1 LLQGGG
7 DAVATQLTIQGQ
19 PVRWSE
25 RLGQGATSSV
35 WLGECAGL
43 PCVLKLAKGPAE
55 ARRFADEAERLL
67 FAAAPEFPALLA
79 VGSAGPTLGSE
90 LGQRVDAGTPYLVL
104 SSAPG
109 ESLAHLLGDPTLTPE
124 AREVLSLLVARDLG
138 AALSALHGSG
148 AAHGDVKPANII
160 VGAGHARLV
169 DFGLSGAA
177 EQAEPSG
184 GTAHYLAPEVFTP
197 AGGDARARDLWAL
210 GVTLLEIL
218 QPEAAGRKMHGFEV
232 RVHGALA
239 PVVRALLAAAPGARP
254 SASWVFHRALAGAAD
269 ASDAPDAN
277 GALRRRAS
285 VRRCYLST
293 RKNELFVAA
302 SSKGTLI
309 ALEGIAAEWVA
320 ECRRLAEGILRLR
333 GRAASDLPAPP
344 IAPLDA
350 LSRARFLVALVG
362 PAAASWPALRD
373 LGEEQLLLRLLD
385 LAEQRE
391 PESFTLA
398 AIEHGAAPDLPRA
411 GGDVSAVDVALAL
424 RSALPEP
431 AWLESGESLVNREGG
446 PLSLALALARAFRLR
461 GELGRALSFLSGFP
475 QIDARIASAELCR
488 RARDNGSADALLT
501 ALDSRSLDR
510 EQRERVAAIRARIA
524 LDTGDSAGAASLLEP
539 FAHGTHG
546 LEVRALVESSLGHPG
561 TALDAAQRARLQATS
576 DEERARAEGVLGLLS
591 HARGEAEPALQ
602 AFRAASD
609 LAARA
614 GALLEEATYLTGL
627 SAAATNLG
635 ELGEALS
642 ASRRAL
648 LLFESLGRTGDAARA
663 SLSAA
668 VVYASAGAQHD
679 ARAAAFETVQRA
691 KASGDQRCRGFA
703 HLVLSD
709 TVEGGDE
716 AIEHASR
723 ALSLLVAD
731 DDALSA
737 AARLWARGS
746 LVDVV
751 RFDACARREGAANDS
766 RLEWWAARA
775 SHELRANEPS
785 RADVPISELNAL
797 SSTRAS
803 LSVRGRALHAGA
815 VLAARVGDADSARR
829 LGAAAGDAAREFL
842 RRSPSELHA
851 SVRALDWVR
860 ALEVG
865 PESNIVPEQIADVE
879 ALVRSLSQ
887 RDRLRPL
894 LRQVVDALVLW
905 TGVERGLLLLRAP
918 GGKLKPRAARN
929 LRRADLGPEQL
940 ALSQSLAQRAL
951 DLGEP
956 VVAVDAA
963 GDLPEVHESVHALK
977 LRSVLAV
984 PLIARGEALGVVYL
998 DDRVRRGAFGSREL
1012 SWVRLVGTLA
1022 AVAILDARSQLL
1034 LRRAA
1039 RRAERAEA
1047 RLAQELA
1054 HREAELDVAE
1064 RELARSRDARET
1076 RFSYDSIVG
1085 QSEAVRGLLRLVDRV
1100 TSAEVPVLI
1109 LGESGSGKELVARAI
1124 HENGPR
1130 AKQPFVSENCGA
1142 IPEGLLEATLFG
1154 HVRGAFTGA
1163 TRPRAGLFEVAD
1175 HGTFFLDEIAEMSL
1189 GMQTK
1194 LLRVLQNGEVH
1205 PVGAD
1210 TPRFVD
1216 VRVIG
1221 ATHRDLEALVLAGK
1235 FREDLY
1241 YRLNVVSVR
1250 VPALRERIGD
1260 VPLLVRHFVARYAQK
1275 RKLTISKA
1283 AMDALSAY
1291 RWPGNI
1297 RQLENEVRRALVLA
1311 DDVVTPDILSPDVL
1325 AREGGEA
1332 PQVDALN
1339 LRGRVDALES
1349 ELVRSALERTH
1360 GNQTRAAELLGLS
1373 RFGLQ
1378 KMIKRLQI
1386 APD

>member
-1 LLQGGG
+1 
-7 DAVATQLTIQGQ
+7 
-19 PVRWSE
+19 
-25 RLGQGATSSV
+25 
-35 WLGECAGL
+35 
-43 PCVLKLAKGPAE
+43 VLKLGRGPAE
-55 ARRFADEAERLL
+55 AHRFADEAERLL

-79 VGSAGPTLGSE
+79 LGLAGPALGTE
-90 LGQRVDAGTPYLVL
+90 LGQRVEAGTPYLVL

-109 ESLAHLLGDPTLTPE
+109 VSLAQLLSEPGLE
-124 AREVLSLLVARDLG
+124 ASRREALSLIVARDLG

-160 VGAGHARLV
+160 VAADHARLV

-177 EQAEPSG
+177 EQVEPSG
-184 GTAHYLAPEVFTP
+184 GTAHYLAPEVF
-197 AGGDARARDLWAL
+197 AAHSDGDARARDLWAL

-218 QPEAAGRKMHGFEV
+218 QPESAAQNVRELDV
-232 RVHGALA
+232 RVEGALA
-239 PVVRALLAAAPGARP
+239 AVVRALLARAPGARP
-254 SASWVFHRALAGAAD
+254 SASWVLRRALSNTNDEARDGNAL
-269 ASDAPDAN
+269 
-277 GALRRRAS
+277 LRRRAH
-285 VRRCYLST
+285 VRRAYLST
-293 RKNELFVAA
+293 RKNEIFAA
-302 SSKGTLI
+302 ARGN
-309 ALEGIAAEWVA
+309 ALVDLQGHALDWVS
-320 ECRRLAEGILRLR
+320 ECRSLAQGIHKLR
-333 GRAASDLPAPP
+333 GRSLDDAGAPA
-344 IAPLDA
+344 IAPLDE

-362 PAAASWPALRD
+362 PAAAAWPALRD
-373 LGEEQLLLRLLD
+373 VREEQLLSRLLELAD
-385 LAEQRE
+385 LRE

-398 AIEHGAAPDLPRA
+398 AIEHGAASGLTRGPR
-411 GGDVSAVDVALAL
+411 SQSPVDIALAL
-424 RSALPEP
+424 GNALPDP
-431 AWLESGESLVNREGG
+431 AWLDSGESLVTLEGG

-461 GELGRALSFLSGFP
+461 GELGRALAFLSGFS
-475 QIDARIASAELCR
+475 QLEAKVASAELCR
-488 RARDNGSADALLT
+488 RARDSASASALL
-501 ALDSRSLDR
+501 AGLDPSSLDR
-510 EQRERVAAIRARIA
+510 EQHERVAAIRARIA
-524 LDTGDSAGAASLLEP
+524 LDSGDLAEASKLLEP
-539 FAHGTHG
+539 FSRGSYS
-546 LEVRALVESSLGHPG
+546 LEVRALLELSLGH
-561 TALDAAQRARLQATS
+561 TTAALDAAQRARLQATG
-576 DEERARAEGVLGLLS
+576 DEERARAEGVLGLLA
-591 HARGEAEPALQ
+591 HARGESEAARQ

-609 LAARA
+609 LAART

-627 SAAATNLG
+627 AAAATNLG

-648 LLFESLGRTGDAARA
+648 LLFEALGRTGDAARA

-679 ARAAAFETVQRA
+679 ARAAALETVQRA
-691 KASGDQRCRGFA
+691 KASGDQRCRGYA

-709 TVEGGDE
+709 SVERADE
-716 AIEHASR
+716 AVEHASR
-723 ALSLLVAD
+723 ALSLLAAE
-731 DDALSA
+731 DDALCA

-751 RFDACARREGAANDS
+751 AFDASARREGAAEDA

-775 SHELRANEPS
+775 RHELMASEPA
-785 RADVPISELNAL
+785 RPEVAIAELNAL
-797 SSTRAS
+797 SSARAS

-815 VLAARVGDADSARR
+815 VLAARVGDTDSARR
-829 LGAAAGDAAREFL
+829 LSAAASDAAREFL
-842 RRSPSELHA
+842 RRTPSELQTA
-851 SVRALDWVR
+851 VRALDWVR
-860 ALEVG
+860 ALDVG
-865 PESNIVPEQIADVE
+865 VESAIVPEQIADIE

-929 LRRADLGPEQL
+929 LRRVDLGPEQVE
-940 ALSQSLAQRAL
+940 LSQSLARRAL
-951 DLGEP
+951 DQGEP

-963 GDLPEVHESVHALK
+963 GDLPELHASVHALK

-1047 RLAQELA
+1047 KLTQELA

-1076 RFSYDSIVG
+1076 RFSYNSIIG
-1085 QSEAVRGLLRLVDRV
+1085 QSEPVRGLLRLVDRV

-1124 HENGPR
+1124 HENGSR
-1130 AKQPFVSENCGA
+1130 AKQPFVGENCGA

-1189 GMQTK
+1189 NMQTK

-1210 TPRFVD
+1210 APRFVD

-1250 VPALRERIGD
+1250 VPPLRERVGD
-1260 VPLLVRHFVARYAQK
+1260 VPILVRHFVARYAPK
-1275 RKLTISKA
+1275 RKVTIAKA

-1311 DDVVTPDILSPDVL
+1311 DDVVTPDILSPDVV

-1349 ELVRSALERTH
+1349 ELVKSALKRTQ

-1386 APD
+1386 GAD

>member
-1 LLQGGG
+1 M
-7 DAVATQLTIQGQ
+7 ATQLTVQGH
-19 PVRWSE
+19 PVRWTA
-25 RLGQGATSSV
+25 RIGQGATSLV
-35 WLGECAGL
+35 WLGEWAGGS
-43 PCVLKLAKGPAE
+43 CVLKLAKSPAE
-55 ARRFADEAERLL
+55 AHRFADEAERLL
-67 FAAAPEFPALLA
+67 FAAAPEFPTLL
-79 VGSAGPTLGSE
+79 GLGWAGPPLGAE
-90 LGQRVDAGTPYLVL
+90 LGQRIDPGTPYLLL

-109 ESLAHLLGDPTLTPE
+109 DSLAQLLSDPALTR
-124 AREVLSLLVARDLG
+124 ARREELSLLVARDLG

-160 VGAGHARLV
+160 VATDHARLV

-177 EQAEPSG
+177 EQVEPSG
-184 GTAHYLAPEVFTP
+184 GTAHYLAPEVF
-197 AGGDARARDLWAL
+197 AHQDGDARARDLWAL

-218 QPEAAGRKMHGFEV
+218 EPESATQKGRNFAIRTQSV
-232 RVHGALA
+232 LS
-239 PVVRALLAAAPGARP
+239 PVIRALLAPAPGARP
-254 SASWVFHRALAGAAD
+254 SASWVFRRAQAG
-269 ASDAPDAN
+269 ASDASISGDAN
-277 GALRRRAS
+277 GAPRRRAA
-285 VRRCYLST
+285 VRRSYLST
-293 RKNELFVAA
+293 RKNEIFSAA
-302 SSKGTLI
+302 LGQS
-309 ALEGIAAEWVA
+309 AQLEVQGPAAEWVA
-320 ECRRLAEGILRLR
+320 ECRGLVRGILKLR
-333 GRAASDLPAPP
+333 GRSLDEAPVP
-344 IAPLDA
+344 PMLPLDE

-362 PAAASWPALRD
+362 PAAASWPASRD
-373 LGEEQLLLRLLD
+373 LREEQLLARLLT
-385 LAEQRE
+385 LAELHE

-398 AIEHGAAPDLPRA
+398 AIEHGAAPESSHVRGA
-411 GGDVSAVDVALAL
+411 ASAVDVALAL
-424 RSALPEP
+424 GSALPEP
-431 AWLESGESLVNREGG
+431 AWLDSGESLVAHERG

-461 GELGRALSFLSGFP
+461 GELGRALAMLSGFP
-475 QIDARIASAELCR
+475 DVDAKVASAELCR
-488 RARDNGSADALLT
+488 RAKDSASAGALLA
-501 ALDSRSLDR
+501 ALEPSSLTR
-510 EQRERVAAIRARIA
+510 EQSERVAAIRARIA
-524 LDTGDSAGAASLLEP
+524 LDAGDSTEAARLLEP
-539 FAHGTHG
+539 FSRGMHS
-546 LEVRALVESSLGHPG
+546 LEVRALLQSSLGH
-561 TALDAAQRARLQATS
+561 TAAALDAAARARLQATN
-576 DEERARAEGVLGLLS
+576 DEERARAEGVLGLLA
-591 HARGEAEPALQ
+591 HARGDAEPALR

-609 LAARA
+609 LAART

-627 SAAATNLG
+627 AAAATNLG

-648 LLFESLGRTGDAARA
+648 LLFESLGRTADAARA

-679 ARAAAFETVQRA
+679 ARAAALETVQRA
-691 KASGDQRCRGFA
+691 KASGDQRCRGYA

-709 TVEGGDE
+709 TVERSDE

-723 ALSLLVAD
+723 ALSLLSAE
-731 DDALSA
+731 DDALCA

-751 RFDACARREGAANDS
+751 IFDASARREGAAEDA

-775 SHELRANEPS
+775 SHELRATEPS
-785 RADVPISELNAL
+785 RADVPIAELNAL
-797 SSTRAS
+797 SSARAS

-815 VLAARVGDADSARR
+815 SLAARVGDLDSARR

-842 RRSPSELHA
+842 RRSPNELQTA
-851 SVRALDWVR
+851 VRALEWVR

-865 PESNIVPEQIADVE
+865 VESAIVPEQIADVE

-929 LRRADLGPEQL
+929 LRRVDLGPEQL
-940 ALSQSLAQRAL
+940 ALSQSLALRAL

-963 GDLPEVHESVHALK
+963 GDLPELHASVHALK

-1047 RLAQELA
+1047 KLAQELA

-1076 RFSYDSIVG
+1076 RFSYHSIIG
-1085 QSEAVRGLLRLVDRV
+1085 QSEAVRGLLKLVDRV
-1100 TSAEVPVLI
+1100 TSAEVPVLV

-1163 TRPRAGLFEVAD
+1163 IRPRAGLFEVAD

-1210 TPRFVD
+1210 APRFVD

-1250 VPALRERIGD
+1250 VPPLRERVGD
-1260 VPLLVRHFVARYAQK
+1260 VPLLVRHFVARYSQK
-1275 RKLTISKA
+1275 RKVTISKA

-1297 RQLENEVRRALVLA
+1297 RQLENEERRALVLA

-1349 ELVRSALERTH
+1349 ELVRNALKRTH

-1386 APD
+1386 AAD

>member
-1 LLQGGG
+1 M
-7 DAVATQLTIQGQ
+7 AVATQLTIQGQ
-19 PVRWSE
+19 PVRWTE
-25 RLGQGATSSV
+25 RAGQGATSLV
-35 WLGECAGL
+35 WLGEWGGGS
-43 PCVLKLAKGPAE
+43 CVLKLGKGPAE
-55 ARRFADEAERLL
+55 AHRFADEAERLL
-67 FAAAPEFPALLA
+67 FAAAPEFPSLLA
-79 VGSAGPTLGSE
+79 LGLVGPALGTE

-109 ESLAHLLGDPTLTPE
+109 VSLAD
-124 AREVLSLLVARDLG
+124 VLSDATLDATRREQLSLVVARDLG

-160 VGAGHARLV
+160 VDGDRARLV

-177 EQAEPSG
+177 EQVEASG
-184 GTAHYLAPEVFTP
+184 GTAHYLAPEVF
-197 AGGDARARDLWAL
+197 ASEAEGDARARDLWAL

-218 QPEAAGRKMHGFEV
+218 QPESANQNV
-232 RVHGALA
+232 RELELRVSGALA
-239 PVVRALLAAAPGARP
+239 LVVRALLSRAPGARP
-254 SASWVFHRALAGAAD
+254 SASWVLRRALASAKGNEPLNEE
-269 ASDAPDAN
+269 SS
-277 GALRRRAS
+277 ALRRCAS
-285 VRRCYLST
+285 VRRSYLST
-293 RKNELFVAA
+293 RKNEIFSAA
-302 SSKGTLI
+302 RSQLSAPLDLQGP
-309 ALEGIAAEWVA
+309 ALEWVT
-320 ECRRLAEGILRLR
+320 ECRALAQGIHKLR
-333 GRAASDLPAPP
+333 GLSLEDAPVPA
-344 IAPLDA
+344 IAPLDE

-362 PAAASWPALRD
+362 PAAASWPALRE
-373 LGEEQLLLRLLD
+373 LGEGQLLTRLLE
-385 LAEQRE
+385 LATRHE

-398 AIEHGAAPDLPRA
+398 TIEHGATLALSRA
-411 GGDVSAVDVALAL
+411 AASASAVDIALSL
-424 RSALPEP
+424 GSALPDP
-431 AWLESGESLVNREGG
+431 AWLDSGESRVTLEGG

-461 GELGRALSFLSGFP
+461 GELGRALAFLSGFS
-475 QIDARIASAELCR
+475 QVEAKVASAELCR
-488 RARDNGSADALLT
+488 RARDSASASALLSS
-501 ALDSRSLDR
+501 LDPSTLDR
-510 EQRERVAAIRARIA
+510 EQCERVAAIRARIA
-524 LDTGDSAGAASLLEP
+524 LDSGDSAAAAKLLEP
-539 FAHGTHG
+539 FAHGTYS
-546 LEVRALVESSLGHPG
+546 LEVRALLELSLGQ
-561 TALDAAQRARLQATS
+561 TSAALDAAQRARLQAS
-576 DEERARAEGVLGLLS
+576 NDEERARAEGLLGLLA
-591 HARGEAEPALQ
+591 HARGEAESARH

-609 LAARA
+609 LAART

-627 SAAATNLG
+627 AAAATNLG

-648 LLFESLGRTGDAARA
+648 LLFEALGRTGDAARA

-679 ARAAAFETVQRA
+679 ARAAALETVQRA
-691 KASGDQRCRGFA
+691 KASGDQRCRGYA

-709 TVEGGDE
+709 SVERADD

-723 ALSLLVAD
+723 ALSLLVAE
-731 DDALSA
+731 DDALCA

-751 RFDACARREGAANDS
+751 NFDASARRDGAADDA

-775 SHELRANEPS
+775 RHELQASDPARP
-785 RADVPISELNAL
+785 DVPIAELNAL
-797 SSTRAS
+797 SSARAS

-815 VLAARVGDADSARR
+815 ALATRIGDADSARR

-842 RRSPSELHA
+842 RRTPSELQSA
-851 SVRALDWVR
+851 VRALDWVR
-860 ALEVG
+860 ALDTGV
-865 PESNIVPEQIADVE
+865 ESNIVPEQIADVE

-929 LRRADLGPEQL
+929 LRRIDLGHEQL
-940 ALSQSLAQRAL
+940 TLSQSLARRAL
-951 DLGEP
+951 ELGEP

-963 GDLPEVHESVHALK
+963 GDLPELHASVHALK

-1034 LRRAA
+1034 LKRSA
-1039 RRAERAEA
+1039 RRAERAE
-1047 RLAQELA
+1047 RKLAQELA

-1076 RFSYDSIVG
+1076 RFSYNSIIG

-1124 HENGPR
+1124 HENGSR

-1189 GMQTK
+1189 NMQTK

-1210 TPRFVD
+1210 APRFVD

-1221 ATHRDLEALVLAGK
+1221 ATHRDLEALVVAGK

-1250 VPALRERIGD
+1250 VPALRERVGD
-1260 VPLLVRHFVARYAQK
+1260 VPLLVRHFVSRYAQK
-1275 RKLTISKA
+1275 RKVTISKA

-1311 DDVVTPDILSPDVL
+1311 DDVVTPDILSPDVI

-1349 ELVRSALERTH
+1349 ELVRSALKRTQ

>member
-1 LLQGGG
+1 
-7 DAVATQLTIQGQ
+7 LTIQGL
-19 PVRWSE
+19 PVRWIE
-25 RLGQGATSSV
+25 RVGQGATSSV
-35 WLGECAGL
+35 WLGEWAGGA
-43 PCVLKLAKGPAE
+43 CVLKLGKGPAE
-55 ARRFADEAERLL
+55 AHRFADEAERLL
-67 FAAAPEFPALLA
+67 FAAAPEFPALL
-79 VGSAGPTLGSE
+79 GLGLSGPALGAE
-90 LGQRVDAGTPYLVL
+90 LGLRVEAGTPYLVL
-104 SSAPG
+104 SSALG
-109 ESLAHLLGDPTLTPE
+109 VSLAELLSDPTLTP
-124 AREVLSLLVARDLG
+124 AKREGIALHVAHDVG

-148 AAHGDVKPANII
+148 AAHGDVKPANVI
-160 VGAGHARLV
+160 VGADHARLV
-169 DFGLSGAA
+169 DFGLSGPAA
-177 EQAEPSG
+177 QVEPSG
-184 GTAHYLAPEVFTP
+184 GTARYLSPEVF
-197 AGGDARARDLWAL
+197 AHADGDARARDLWAL

-218 QPEAAGRKMHGFEV
+218 QPETASQNDRHFEV
-232 RVHGALA
+232 RVESALT
-239 PVVRALLAAAPGARP
+239 PVVRALLAPAPGARP
-254 SASWVFHRALAGAAD
+254 SASWVSRRAQACLPGERTSNAE
-269 ASDAPDAN
+269 
-277 GALRRRAS
+277 RRRAS
-285 VRRCYLST
+285 VRRCYLGT
-293 RKNELFVAA
+293 RKNEIFAA
-302 SSKGTLI
+302 ARSKGT
-309 ALEGIAAEWVA
+309 ALSLQGQAADWIA
-320 ECRRLAEGILRLR
+320 ECRQFAEGILKLR
-333 GRAASDLPAPP
+333 GRSLEE
-344 IAPLDA
+344 APLSPIVPLDE

-362 PAAASWPALRD
+362 PAAAAWPALRD
-373 LGEEQLLLRLLD
+373 LGESRLLARLLE
-385 LAEQRE
+385 LAEQCE

-398 AIEHGAAPDLPRA
+398 AIEHAGLPA
-411 GGDVSAVDVALAL
+411 SLPSITAEGSAVDVALAL
-424 RSALPEP
+424 GSALPDP
-431 AWLESGESLVNREGG
+431 AWLDRGESLVTLEGS

-461 GELGRALSFLSGFP
+461 GELGRALALLSGFP
-475 QIDARIASAELCR
+475 QADARIASAELCR
-488 RARDNGSADALLT
+488 RARDSASASDHLT
-501 ALDSRSLDR
+501 ALEQTSLNR
-510 EQRERVAAIRARIA
+510 EQDERVAAIRARIA
-524 LDTGDSAGAASLLEP
+524 LDAGNSAEAAKLLEP
-539 FAHGTHG
+539 FARGTYS
-546 LEVRALVESSLGHPG
+546 LEVRALLELSLGR
-561 TALDAAQRARLQATS
+561 TTAALDAAQRARLQATG
-576 DEERARAEGVLGLLS
+576 DEERARAEGVLGLIA
-591 HARGEAEPALQ
+591 HARGEAEAARF
-602 AFRAASD
+602 AFSAASD
-609 LAARA
+609 LAART
-614 GALLEEATYLTGL
+614 GALLEEATYSTGL
-627 SAAATNLG
+627 AAAATNLG

-648 LLFESLGRTGDAARA
+648 LLFEALGRTGDAARA

-679 ARAAAFETVQRA
+679 ARAAALETVQRA
-691 KASGDQRCRGFA
+691 KASGDQRCRGYA

-709 TVEGGDE
+709 SVERADV

-723 ALSLLVAD
+723 ALSLLVAE
-731 DDALSA
+731 DDALCA
-737 AARLWARGS
+737 GARLWARGS

-751 RFDACARREGAANDS
+751 NFDASARREGAAEDA

-775 SHELRANEPS
+775 KHELAASEPS
-785 RADVPISELNAL
+785 RPDVPIAELNAL
-797 SSTRAS
+797 SSARAS
-803 LSVRGRALHAGA
+803 LSVRGRAMHTGA
-815 VLAARVGDADSARR
+815 ALAARIGDLDSARR
-829 LGAAAGDAAREFL
+829 LSAAAGDAAREFL
-842 RRSPSELHA
+842 RRTPSELQTA
-851 SVRALDWVR
+851 VRALDWVR
-860 ALEVG
+860 ALDVG
-865 PESNIVPEQIADVE
+865 VESNIVPEQIADVE

-929 LRRADLGPEQL
+929 LQRIDLGPEQL
-940 ALSQSLAQRAL
+940 ALSQSLARRAL

-963 GDLPEVHESVHALK
+963 GDLPELHASVHALK

-1047 RLAQELA
+1047 KLTQKLA

-1076 RFSYDSIVG
+1076 RFSYNSIIG

-1163 TRPRAGLFEVAD
+1163 IRPRAGLFEVAD

-1189 GMQTK
+1189 NMQTK

-1205 PVGAD
+1205 AVGAD
-1210 TPRFVD
+1210 APRFVD

-1250 VPALRERIGD
+1250 VPSLRERVGD
-1260 VPLLVRHFVARYAQK
+1260 VPLLVRHFVERYAPK
-1275 RKLTISKA
+1275 RKVTISKA
-1283 AMDALSAY
+1283 AMDALSGY

-1311 DDVVTPDILSPDVL
+1311 DDVVTPDILTPDVL

-1349 ELVRSALERTH
+1349 ELVKSALKRTQ

-1386 APD
+1386 GAD

>member
-1 LLQGGG
+1 MT
-7 DAVATQLTIQGQ
+7 TQLTVLGHS
-19 PVRWSE
+19 VRLAE

-35 WLGECAGL
+35 WLAESAGAE
-43 PCVLKLAKGPAE
+43 CVLKLGKGPAE

-67 FAAAPEFPALLA
+67 FAAAPEFPVLLA
-79 VGSAGPTLGSE
+79 VGAAGPGFGAE
-90 LGQRVDAGTPYLVL
+90 LGQRIEAGTPYLVL

-109 ESLAHLLGDPTLTPE
+109 VSLAQLLSDPALSAT
-124 AREVLSLLVARDLG
+124 AREQLSLLVARDLG

-160 VGAGHARLV
+160 VAAGHARLV
-169 DFGLSGAA
+169 DFGLSGSA

-184 GTAHYLAPEVFTP
+184 GTLHYLAPEVFAHAP
-197 AGGDARARDLWAL
+197 DGDARARDLWAL

-218 QPEAAGRKMHGFEV
+218 EPESASRQDRDFEV
-232 RVHGALA
+232 RSQGALA
-239 PVVRALLAAAPGARP
+239 PVVRALLASAPGARP
-254 SASWVFHRALAGAAD
+254 SASWVFRRALAGAANT
-269 ASDAPDAN
+269 SDAGDTN

-285 VRRCYLST
+285 VRRSYLAT
-293 RKNELFVAA
+293 RKNEIFAA
-302 SSKGTLI
+302 ARSKGTLLSL
-309 ALEGIAAEWVA
+309 AGPAAEWVT
-320 ECRRLAEGILRLR
+320 ECLALAEGILKLR
-333 GRAASDLPAPP
+333 GRPPGDLLLPP
-344 IAPLDA
+344 IVPLDE

-373 LGEEQLLLRLLD
+373 LGEEQLLARLLS
-385 LAEQRE
+385 LAELHE

-398 AIEHGAAPDLPRA
+398 AIEQGATPELPRV
-411 GGDVSAVDVALAL
+411 GISVSAVDVALSL
-424 RSALPEP
+424 GSALPDP
-431 AWLESGESLVNREGG
+431 AWLDSGESLVNRDGG
-446 PLSLALALARAFRLR
+446 PLTLALALSRAFRLR
-461 GELGRALSFLSGFP
+461 GELGRALSFLSGFS
-475 QIDARIASAELCR
+475 QVDARVASAELCR
-488 RARDNGSADALLT
+488 RAKDTASASALLA
-501 ALDSRSLDR
+501 ALEPSLLDR
-510 EQRERVAAIRARIA
+510 EQAERVAAIRARIA
-524 LDTGDSAGAASLLEP
+524 LDAGDATQAAKLLEP
-539 FAHGTHG
+539 FTRGTHS
-546 LEVRALVESSLGHPG
+546 LEVRALLELSLGHSAA
-561 TALDAAQRARLQATS
+561 ALDAAARARLQATT
-576 DEERARAEGVLGLLS
+576 DEERARAEGVLGLLA
-591 HARGEAEPALQ
+591 HARGEAEPALH

-609 LAARA
+609 LAART

-627 SAAATNLG
+627 AAAATNLG

-648 LLFESLGRTGDAARA
+648 LLFEALGRTGDAARA

-668 VVYASAGAQHD
+668 VVYASAGAVHD
-679 ARAAAFETVQRA
+679 ARAAALETVQRA
-691 KASGDQRCRGFA
+691 KASGDQRCRGYA

-709 TVEGGDE
+709 TVEPADE
-716 AIEHASR
+716 ALEHASR
-723 ALSLLVAD
+723 ALQLLIAE
-731 DDALSA
+731 DDALCA

-746 LVDVV
+746 LVDIVT
-751 RFDACARREGAANDS
+751 FDASARREGAADDA

-775 SHELRANEPS
+775 SHELRASVPS
-785 RADVPISELNAL
+785 RADVPIAELNAL
-797 SSTRAS
+797 SSARAS
-803 LSVRGRALHAGA
+803 LSVRGRALYAGA
-815 VLAARVGDADSARR
+815 SLAARLGDSDSARR
-829 LGAAAGDAAREFL
+829 LSAAAGDAAREFL
-842 RRSPSELHA
+842 RRTPSELQTA
-851 SVRALDWVR
+851 VRGLEWVR

-865 PESNIVPEQIADVE
+865 PESNIVPEQITDLE

-929 LRRADLGPEQL
+929 LRRIDLGPEQM

-963 GDLPEVHESVHALK
+963 GDLPEMHVSVHALK

-1047 RLAQELA
+1047 KLAQELA
-1054 HREAELDVAE
+1054 HREAELEVAE

-1076 RFSYDSIVG
+1076 RFSYHSVIG

-1175 HGTFFLDEIAEMSL
+1175 HGSFFLDEIAEMSL

-1221 ATHRDLEALVLAGK
+1221 ATHRDLESLVLAGK

-1241 YRLNVVSVR
+1241 YRLNVVGVR
-1250 VPALRERIGD
+1250 VPPLRERVGD
-1260 VPLLVRHFVARYAQK
+1260 VPLLVRHFMTRYAQK
-1275 RKLTISKA
+1275 RKVTISKA
-1283 AMDALSAY
+1283 AMDALAAY

-1311 DDVVTPDILSPDVL
+1311 DDVITPDILSPDVL

-1332 PQVDALN
+1332 PQVDAMN
-1339 LRGRVDALES
+1339 LRGRVDALEC
-1349 ELVRSALERTH
+1349 ELVRSALKRTQ

-1386 APD
+1386 GAD

>member
-1 LLQGGG
+1 M
-7 DAVATQLTIQGQ
+7 ATQLTIQGQ
-19 PVRWSE
+19 AVRFGQ

-35 WLGECAGL
+35 WLGQSAAGA
-43 PCVLKLAKGPAE
+43 CVLKLGKGPAE

-67 FAAAPEFPALLA
+67 FAAAPEFPTLLA
-79 VGSAGPTLGSE
+79 LGLAGPALGAE
-90 LGQRVDAGTPYLVL
+90 LGQRIEAGTPYLVL

-109 ESLAHLLGDPTLTPE
+109 RSLAELLGDPSLTAA
-124 AREVLSLLVARDLG
+124 ARERLSLLVARDLG

-160 VGAGHARLV
+160 VAEDRARLV
-169 DFGLSGAA
+169 DFGLSGTA
-177 EQAEPSG
+177 EQVEVTG
-184 GTAHYLAPEVFTP
+184 GTVHYLAPEVF
-197 AGGDARARDLWAL
+197 AQAEGDARARDLWAL

-218 QPEAAGRKMHGFEV
+218 QPESARQKDRDFTVLVESS
-232 RVHGALA
+232 LS
-239 PVVRALLAAAPGARP
+239 PVVRALLARAPGARP
-254 SASWVFHRALAGAAD
+254 SASWVLRRALVSAAATQNAGED
-269 ASDAPDAN
+269 DGAP
-277 GALRRRAS
+277 RRRAS
-285 VRRCYLST
+285 VRRSYLST
-293 RKNELFVAA
+293 RRSEIFHAA
-302 SSKGTLI
+302 RFQGNPRLNVQGP
-309 ALEGIAAEWVA
+309 ALEWLA
-320 ECRRLAEGILRLR
+320 ECRGLAQGIHKLR
-333 GRAASDLPAPP
+333 GHSLDDAPAPP
-344 IAPLDA
+344 IAPLDE

-362 PAAASWPALRD
+362 PAAASWPALRE
-373 LGEEQLLLRLLD
+373 LHEEQLLARLLE
-385 LAEQRE
+385 LAESHE

-398 AIEHGAAPDLPRA
+398 AIEHRAAPNPLR
-411 GGDVSAVDVALAL
+411 GTLGKSAVDVALAL
-424 RSALPEP
+424 GSALPDP
-431 AWLESGESLVNREGG
+431 AWLDSGESLVNLEGG
-446 PLSLALALARAFRLR
+446 PLSLALSLARAFRLR
-461 GELGRALSFLSGFP
+461 GELGRALAFLSGFP
-475 QIDARIASAELCR
+475 DVEAKVESAELCR
-488 RARDNGSADALLT
+488 RARDGASASALLA
-501 ALDSRSLDR
+501 ALEPRALNP

-524 LDTGDSAGAASLLEP
+524 LDAGDSTEAAKLLQP
-539 FAHGTHG
+539 FTRGTYS
-546 LEVRALVESSLGHPG
+546 LEVRALLELSLGNL
-561 TALDAAQRARLQATS
+561 TAALDAAQRARLQATS
-576 DEERARAEGVLGLLS
+576 DEERARAEGLLGFLA
-591 HARGEAEPALQ
+591 HARGEAEPAWR

-609 LAARA
+609 LAART

-627 SAAATNLG
+627 AAAASNLG

-648 LLFESLGRTGDAARA
+648 LLFEGLGRTGDAARA

-679 ARAAAFETVQRA
+679 ARAAALETVQRA
-691 KASGDQRCRGFA
+691 KASGDQRCRGYA
-703 HLVLSD
+703 HLVLADS
-709 TVEGGDE
+709 VERADE

-723 ALSLLVAD
+723 ALSLLSAE
-731 DDALSA
+731 DDALCA

-751 RFDACARREGAANDS
+751 SFDANARREGAAEDA
-766 RLEWWAARA
+766 RLEWWGARA
-775 SHELRANEPS
+775 THELHESQPS
-785 RADVPISELNAL
+785 RADVPIAELNAL
-797 SSTRAS
+797 SSARAS

-815 VLAARVGDADSARR
+815 SLAARVGDADSARR
-829 LGAAAGDAAREFL
+829 LSAAAGDAAREFL
-842 RRSPSELHA
+842 RRTPSELMA
-851 SVRALDWVR
+851 AVRGLDWVR

-865 PESNIVPEQIADVE
+865 SESNIVPGQIADVE

-929 LRRADLGPEQL
+929 LRRVDLGPEQM
-940 ALSQSLAQRAL
+940 ALSQSLARRAL

-963 GDLPEVHESVHALK
+963 GDLPEMHASVHALK

-1047 RLAQELA
+1047 KLAQELA

-1064 RELARSRDARET
+1064 RELARARDARET
-1076 RFSYDSIVG
+1076 RFSYHSIIG
-1085 QSEAVRGLLRLVDRV
+1085 QSEAVRGLLKLVDRV

-1142 IPEGLLEATLFG
+1142 IPETLLEATLFG

-1163 TRPRAGLFEVAD
+1163 IRPRAGLFEVAD

-1210 TPRFVD
+1210 APRFVN

-1241 YRLNVVSVR
+1241 YRLNVVGVR
-1250 VPALRERIGD
+1250 VPPLRERVGD
-1260 VPLLVRHFVARYAQK
+1260 VPLLVRHFVARYGSK
-1275 RKLTISKA
+1275 RKVTISKA

-1311 DDVVTPDILSPDVL
+1311 DDVVTPDILSPDVI
-1325 AREGGEA
+1325 AREGGESI
-1332 PQVDALN
+1332 QIDALN

-1349 ELVRSALERTH
+1349 ELVKSALKRTH

>member
-1 LLQGGG
+1 
-7 DAVATQLTIQGQ
+7 VATQLTVQGHA
-19 PVRWSE
+19 VHWSE
-25 RLGQGATSSV
+25 RVGQGATSMV
-35 WLGECAGL
+35 WLGDCAGA
-43 PCVLKLAKGPAE
+43 PCVLKLGKGPSE
-55 ARRFADEAERLL
+55 APRFADEAERLL
-67 FAAAPEFPALLA
+67 FAAAPEFPELLA
-79 VGSAGPTLGSE
+79 VGLAGAALGVE
-90 LGQRVDAGTPYLVL
+90 LGQRVEPGTPYLVL

-109 ESLAHLLGDPTLTPE
+109 QSLANLLSEPTLTAA
-124 AREVLSLLVARDLG
+124 AREDLSLVVARDVG
-138 AALSALHGSG
+138 AALAALHGSG

-160 VGAGHARLV
+160 VAAGQARLV
-169 DFGLSGAA
+169 DFGLSGSAQ
-177 EQAEPSG
+177 QAEVLG
-184 GTAHYLAPEVFTP
+184 GTTHYLAPEVFTQT
-197 AGGDARARDLWAL
+197 GGDARARDLWAL
-210 GVTLLEIL
+210 GVTLLQISE
-218 QPEAAGRKMHGFEV
+218 PEAAPNADRTFDV
-232 RVHGALA
+232 RNQSALA
-239 PVVRALLAAAPGARP
+239 PVVRALLACAPGARP
-254 SASWVFHRALAGAAD
+254 SAGWVFRRALAAAGAD
-269 ASDAPDAN
+269 RDTRDAN
-277 GALRRRAS
+277 DALRRRAS
-285 VRRCYLST
+285 VRRSYLST
-293 RKNELFVAA
+293 RKNEIFAAARSKGARLDLQSPAADWVAA
-302 SSKGTLI
+302 CR
-309 ALEGIAAEWVA
+309 ALV
-320 ECRRLAEGILRLR
+320 EGILKLR
-333 GRAASDLPAPP
+333 GRPLEDAPMP
-344 IAPLDA
+344 PLAPLDA

-362 PAAASWPALRD
+362 PAAAAWPALRD
-373 LGEEQLLLRLLD
+373 LREEQLLARLLE
-385 LAEQRE
+385 LAETRE

-398 AIEHGAAPDLPRA
+398 AIEHDAALDAPRA
-411 GGDVSAVDVALAL
+411 NTDASAVEVALAL
-424 RSALPEP
+424 GSALPDP
-431 AWLESGESLVNREGG
+431 AWLEWGESLVLREGG

-461 GELGRALSFLSGFP
+461 GELGRALSFLSGFR
-475 QIDARIASAELCR
+475 QTGARIASAELCR
-488 RARDNGSADALLT
+488 RARDTASATAILAELEPS
-501 ALDSRSLDR
+501 ALDA
-510 EQRERVAAIRARIA
+510 EQSERAAAIRARIA
-524 LDTGDSAGAASLLEP
+524 LDAGDATSAASLLEP
-539 FAHGTHG
+539 FTRGSHS
-546 LEVRALVESSLGHPG
+546 LEVRALLESSLGHAAA
-561 TALDAAQRARLQATS
+561 ALDAATRARLQATS
-576 DEERARAEGVLGLLS
+576 EEERARAEGMIGFLA
-591 HARGEAEPALQ
+591 HARGEAEPALF

-609 LAARA
+609 LAART

-627 SAAATNLG
+627 AAAATNLG
-635 ELGEALS
+635 ELGEALAS
-642 ASRRAL
+642 SRRAL
-648 LLFESLGRTGDAARA
+648 LLFEALGRTGDAARA

-709 TVEGGDE
+709 TVERSDE

-723 ALSLLVAD
+723 ALSLLVAE
-731 DDALSA
+731 DDALAA

-751 RFDACARREGAANDS
+751 RFDASARREGAAEDA

-775 SHELRANEPS
+775 SHELRAAEPS
-785 RADVPISELNAL
+785 RADVPIAELNAL
-797 SSTRAS
+797 SSARAS
-803 LSVRGRALHAGA
+803 LSVRGRALHLGA
-815 VLAARVGDADSARR
+815 ALAARIGDTDSARR

-842 RRSPSELHA
+842 RRAPAELQISTRA
-851 SVRALDWVR
+851 LGWVRALDLGV
-860 ALEVG
+860 
-865 PESNIVPEQIADVE
+865 ESNIAPAQIADVE

-929 LRRADLGPEQL
+929 LRRIDLGPEQL

-951 DLGEP
+951 ASGEP

-1047 RLAQELA
+1047 KLARDLAQ
-1054 HREAELDVAE
+1054 REAELDVAE

-1076 RFSYDSIVG
+1076 RFSYHSIVG
-1085 QSEAVRGLLRLVDRV
+1085 QSEAVRGLLKLVDRV

-1194 LLRVLQNGEVH
+1194 LLRVLQNGELH

-1221 ATHRDLEALVLAGK
+1221 ATHRDLESLVLSGK

-1250 VPALRERIGD
+1250 VPPLRERVGD

-1275 RKLTISKA
+1275 RKVTISKA

-1311 DDVVTPDILSPDVL
+1311 DDIVTPDTLSPDVV

-1332 PQVDALN
+1332 AQVDALN

-1349 ELVRSALERTH
+1349 ELVRSALKRTQ

-1386 APD
+1386 GAD

>member
-1 LLQGGG
+1 
-7 DAVATQLTIQGQ
+7 
-19 PVRWSE
+19 
-25 RLGQGATSSV
+25 
-35 WLGECAGL
+35 
-43 PCVLKLAKGPAE
+43 
-55 ARRFADEAERLL
+55 
-67 FAAAPEFPALLA
+67 
-79 VGSAGPTLGSE
+79 
-90 LGQRVDAGTPYLVL
+90 
-104 SSAPG
+104 
-109 ESLAHLLGDPTLTPE
+109 
-124 AREVLSLLVARDLG
+124 
-138 AALSALHGSG
+138 
-148 AAHGDVKPANII
+148 
-160 VGAGHARLV
+160 
-169 DFGLSGAA
+169 
-177 EQAEPSG
+177 
-184 GTAHYLAPEVFTP
+184 
-197 AGGDARARDLWAL
+197 
-210 GVTLLEIL
+210 
-218 QPEAAGRKMHGFEV
+218 M
-232 RVHGALA
+232 
-239 PVVRALLAAAPGARP
+239 
-254 SASWVFHRALAGAAD
+254 
-269 ASDAPDAN
+269 
-277 GALRRRAS
+277 
-285 VRRCYLST
+285 
-293 RKNELFVAA
+293 
-302 SSKGTLI
+302 
-309 ALEGIAAEWVA
+309 
-320 ECRRLAEGILRLR
+320 
-333 GRAASDLPAPP
+333 
-344 IAPLDA
+344 
-350 LSRARFLVALVG
+350 
-362 PAAASWPALRD
+362 
-373 LGEEQLLLRLLD
+373 
-385 LAEQRE
+385 
-391 PESFTLA
+391 
-398 AIEHGAAPDLPRA
+398 
-411 GGDVSAVDVALAL
+411 
-424 RSALPEP
+424 
-431 AWLESGESLVNREGG
+431 
-446 PLSLALALARAFRLR
+446 ALALARAFRLR
-461 GELGRALSFLSGFP
+461 GELGRALAFLSGFSEV
-475 QIDARIASAELCR
+475 DAKVASAELCR
-488 RARDNGSADALLT
+488 RAKDAASARSLLA
-501 ALDSRSLDR
+501 ALDPSLLDR

-524 LDTGDSAGAASLLEP
+524 LDAGDLTEAAQLLESFP
-539 FAHGTHG
+539 RGTHS
-546 LEVRALVESSLGHPG
+546 LEVRALLESSLGH
-561 TALDAAQRARLQATS
+561 TAAALDAAERARLQAS
-576 DEERARAEGVLGLLS
+576 GDEERARAEGVLGLLA
-591 HARGEAEPALQ
+591 HARGEAGPALH

-609 LAARA
+609 LAART

-627 SAAATNLG
+627 AAAATNLG

-648 LLFESLGRTGDAARA
+648 LLFEALGRTGDAARA

-679 ARAAAFETVQRA
+679 ARAAAHETVQRA
-691 KASGDQRCRGFA
+691 KASGDQRCRGYA

-709 TVEGGDE
+709 TAQRGDD

-723 ALSLLVAD
+723 ALSLLVAE
-731 DDALSA
+731 DDALCA

-751 RFDACARREGAANDS
+751 TFDASARREGAAEDA

-775 SHELRANEPS
+775 NHELRASEPA
-785 RADVPISELNAL
+785 RADVPIAELNAL
-797 SSTRAS
+797 SSARAS

-815 VLAARVGDADSARR
+815 ALAARVGDSDSARR
-829 LGAAAGDAAREFL
+829 LSAAAGDAAREFL
-842 RRSPSELHA
+842 RRTPSELQIA
-851 SVRALDWVR
+851 VRALDWVR
-860 ALEVG
+860 ALDVG
-865 PESNIVPEQIADVE
+865 VESNIVPEQIADLE

-929 LRRADLGPEQL
+929 LRRVDLGPEQL
-940 ALSQSLAQRAL
+940 ALSQSLAMRAL
-951 DLGEP
+951 DQGEP

-963 GDLPEVHESVHALK
+963 GDLPEMHASVHALK

-1047 RLAQELA
+1047 KLAQELA

-1076 RFSYDSIVG
+1076 RFSYHSIIG

-1175 HGTFFLDEIAEMSL
+1175 QGTFFLDEIAEMSL
-1189 GMQTK
+1189 AMQTK

-1221 ATHRDLEALVLAGK
+1221 ATHRDLEALVLSGK

-1250 VPALRERIGD
+1250 VPPLRERVGD
-1260 VPLLVRHFVARYAQK
+1260 VPLLVRHFMASYGQK
-1275 RKLTISKA
+1275 RKVTISKA
-1283 AMDALSAY
+1283 AMDALSQY

-1311 DDVVTPDILSPDVL
+1311 DDIVTPDILSPDVIS
-1325 AREGGEA
+1325 REGGEA
-1332 PQVDALN
+1332 PQHRRFEPARSRRCAGVRAGAQRAQTHPRQSN
-1339 LRGRVDALES
+1339 AGR
-1349 ELVRSALERTH
+1349 
-1360 GNQTRAAELLGLS
+1360 RAARAVSL
-1373 RFGLQ
+1373 
-1378 KMIKRLQI
+1378 RLAKDDQTP
-1386 APD
+1386 ANWR

>member
-1 LLQGGG
+1 VLP
-7 DAVATQLTIQGQ
+7 
-19 PVRWSE
+19 PV
-25 RLGQGATSSV
+25 
-35 WLGECAGL
+35 
-43 PCVLKLAKGPAE
+43 
-55 ARRFADEAERLL
+55 
-67 FAAAPEFPALLA
+67 
-79 VGSAGPTLGSE
+79 
-90 LGQRVDAGTPYLVL
+90 
-104 SSAPG
+104 
-109 ESLAHLLGDPTLTPE
+109 
-124 AREVLSLLVARDLG
+124 
-138 AALSALHGSG
+138 
-148 AAHGDVKPANII
+148 
-160 VGAGHARLV
+160 
-169 DFGLSGAA
+169 
-177 EQAEPSG
+177 
-184 GTAHYLAPEVFTP
+184 
-197 AGGDARARDLWAL
+197 
-210 GVTLLEIL
+210 
-218 QPEAAGRKMHGFEV
+218 M
-232 RVHGALA
+232 
-239 PVVRALLAAAPGARP
+239 
-254 SASWVFHRALAGAAD
+254 
-269 ASDAPDAN
+269 
-277 GALRRRAS
+277 
-285 VRRCYLST
+285 
-293 RKNELFVAA
+293 
-302 SSKGTLI
+302 
-309 ALEGIAAEWVA
+309 
-320 ECRRLAEGILRLR
+320 
-333 GRAASDLPAPP
+333 
-344 IAPLDA
+344 APLDE

-362 PAAASWPALRD
+362 PAAASWPALRE
-373 LGEEQLLLRLLD
+373 LGEEQLLLRLLE
-385 LAEQRE
+385 LAETYD

-398 AIEHGAAPDLPRA
+398 AIEHGAAPAFSRGLLDA
-411 GGDVSAVDVALAL
+411 SAVDVALAL
-424 RSALPEP
+424 GSALPDP
-431 AWLESGESLVNREGG
+431 AWLDCGESLVNAEGG
-446 PLSLALALARAFRLR
+446 PLSLALALARAFRMR
-461 GELGRALSFLSGFP
+461 GELGRALAFLSGFSQP
-475 QIDARIASAELCR
+475 EAKVASAELCR
-488 RARDNGSADALLT
+488 RAKDSASASALLAT
-501 ALDSRSLDR
+501 LDPSALSR

-524 LDTGDSAGAASLLEP
+524 LDAGDAVEAGKLLEP
-539 FAHGTHG
+539 FTQGTYS
-546 LEVRALVESSLGHPG
+546 LEVRALLESNLGH
-561 TALDAAQRARLQATS
+561 TTAALDAAQRARLQATN
-576 DEERARAEGVLGLLS
+576 DEERARAEGVLGLLA
-591 HARGEAEPALQ
+591 HARGEAEPAWL

-609 LAARA
+609 LAART

-627 SAAATNLG
+627 AAAATNLG
-635 ELGEALS
+635 ELGEALA

-648 LLFESLGRTGDAARA
+648 LLFEALGRTGDAARA

-679 ARAAAFETVQRA
+679 ARAAALETVQRA
-691 KASGDQRCRGFA
+691 KASGDQRCRGYA
-703 HLVLSD
+703 HLVLADS
-709 TVEGGDE
+709 VERADE

-723 ALSLLVAD
+723 ALSLLSAE
-731 DDALSA
+731 DDALCA

-751 RFDACARREGAANDS
+751 SFDASARREGAAEDA
-766 RLEWWAARA
+766 RLEWWGARA
-775 SHELRANEPS
+775 SHELREREPS
-785 RADVPISELNAL
+785 RADVPIAELNAL
-797 SSTRAS
+797 SSARAS

-815 VLAARVGDADSARR
+815 ALAARVGDSDSARR
-829 LGAAAGDAAREFL
+829 LSAAAGDAAREFL
-842 RRSPSELHA
+842 RRTPSELQIA
-851 SVRALDWVR
+851 VR
-860 ALEVG
+860 ALEWVRTLDVRV
-865 PESNIVPEQIADVE
+865 ESNIVPEQIADVE

-929 LRRADLGPEQL
+929 LRRIDLGPEQL
-940 ALSQSLAQRAL
+940 ALSQSLARRAL

-963 GDLPEVHESVHALK
+963 GDLPEMHASVHALK

-1047 RLAQELA
+1047 KLAQQLA
-1054 HREAELDVAE
+1054 QREAELDVAE
-1064 RELARSRDARET
+1064 RELARARDARET
-1076 RFSYDSIVG
+1076 RFSYHSIIG

-1163 TRPRAGLFEVAD
+1163 IRPRAGLFEVAD
-1175 HGTFFLDEIAEMSL
+1175 HGSFFLDEIAEMSL
-1189 GMQTK
+1189 NMQTK

-1210 TPRFVD
+1210 APRFVD

-1221 ATHRDLEALVLAGK
+1221 ATNRDLEALVVSGK

-1250 VPALRERIGD
+1250 VPPLRERLGD
-1260 VPLLVRHFVARYAQK
+1260 VPLLVRHFVARYALK
-1275 RKLTISKA
+1275 RKVTISKA
-1283 AMDALSAY
+1283 AMDALAAY

-1332 PQVDALN
+1332 PQLDGLN

-1349 ELVRSALERTH
+1349 ELVQSALKRTQ

-1386 APD
+1386 GAD

>member
-1 LLQGGG
+1 M
-7 DAVATQLTIQGQ
+7 ATQLTIQGQ
-19 PVRWSE
+19 PVRWTE
-25 RLGQGATSSV
+25 RIGQGATSWV
-35 WLGECAGL
+35 WLGEWAGGA
-43 PCVLKLAKGPAE
+43 CVLKLGRGPAE
-55 ARRFADEAERLL
+55 AHRFADEAERLL

-79 VGSAGPTLGSE
+79 LGLVGPGLGAE
-90 LGQRVDAGTPYLVL
+90 LGQRVEAGTPYLVL

-109 ESLAHLLGDPTLTPE
+109 VSLAQLLSDPALSTA
-124 AREVLSLLVARDLG
+124 ARERLSLVVARDLG

-148 AAHGDVKPANII
+148 AAHGDVKPANI
-160 VGAGHARLV
+160 VVAADQARLV

-177 EQAEPSG
+177 EQVEPSG
-184 GTAHYLAPEVFTP
+184 GTAHYLAPEVFTH
-197 AGGDARARDLWAL
+197 AEGDARARDLWAL

-218 QPEAAGRKMHGFEV
+218 QPQSASRQDREFEV
-232 RVHGALA
+232 HVQSRLT
-239 PVVRALLAAAPGARP
+239 PVVRALLAPAPGARP
-254 SASWVFHRALAGAAD
+254 SATWVFRRALSAL
-269 ASDAPDAN
+269 SDAAAPSAESDA
-277 GALRRRAS
+277 ASVLRRRAT

-293 RKNELFVAA
+293 RKHEIFSAARNPNAVLELQ
-302 SSKGTLI
+302 GP
-309 ALEGIAAEWVA
+309 AAEWMT
-320 ECRRLAEGILRLR
+320 ECRSLVQGIHKLR
-333 GRAASDLPAPP
+333 GLSLDEEPAQQVAA
-344 IAPLDA
+344 LDE

-362 PAAASWPALRD
+362 PAAASWPAVRALAED
-373 LGEEQLLLRLLD
+373 ELLARLLE
-385 LAEQRE
+385 LCERQE

-398 AIEHGAAPDLPRA
+398 AIEYGALPEPEHTPSN
-411 GGDVSAVDVALAL
+411 VSAVDVALAL
-424 RSALPEP
+424 GSALPEP
-431 AWLESGESLVNREGG
+431 AWLDRGESLVTLEGG

-461 GELGRALSFLSGFP
+461 GELGRALAFLSGFS
-475 QIDARIASAELCR
+475 QLEAKVASAELCR
-488 RARDNGSADALLT
+488 RAKDSASATALLDT
-501 ALDSRSLDR
+501 LDASALVG

-524 LDTGDSAGAASLLEP
+524 LDAGDAAEAARLLEP
-539 FAHGTHG
+539 FSHGVHS
-546 LEVRALVESSLGHPG
+546 LEVRALLELSLGH
-561 TALDAAQRARLQATS
+561 TALALDAAQRARLQAPN
-576 DEERARAEGVLGLLS
+576 DEERARAEGVLGFLA
-591 HARGEAEPALQ
+591 HARGEAEPARH
-602 AFRAASD
+602 AFSAASD
-609 LAARA
+609 LAART

-627 SAAATNLG
+627 AAAATNLG

-642 ASRRAL
+642 ASQRAL
-648 LLFESLGRTGDAARA
+648 LLFEALGRTGDAARA
-663 SLSAA
+663 SLSTA
-668 VVYASAGAQHD
+668 VVYASAGAHHD
-679 ARAAAFETVQRA
+679 ARAAALETVQRA
-691 KASGDQRCRGFA
+691 KASADQRCRGYA

-709 TVEGGDE
+709 TAPRSEE

-731 DDALSA
+731 DDALCA

-746 LVDVV
+746 LLEVAS
-751 RFDACARREGAANDS
+751 FDASARREGAGEDA

-775 SHELRANEPS
+775 NHELRASEPT
-785 RADVPISELNAL
+785 RPEVPIAELNAL
-797 SSTRAS
+797 SAARAS

-815 VLAARVGDADSARR
+815 SLAARVGDTDSARR
-829 LGAAAGDAAREFL
+829 LSAAAGDAAREFL
-842 RRSPSELHA
+842 RRTPSELQTA
-851 SVRALDWVR
+851 VRSLDWVR
-860 ALEVG
+860 ALDVRA
-865 PESNIVPEQIADVE
+865 PSNIVPEQIADVE
-879 ALVRSLSQ
+879 TLVRSLSQ

-918 GGKLKPRAARN
+918 GGKLKARAARN
-929 LRRADLGPEQL
+929 LRRSDLGPEQM
-940 ALSQSLAQRAL
+940 ALSQSLARRAL
-951 DLGEP
+951 DQGEP

-963 GDLPEVHESVHALK
+963 GDLPDVHASVHALK

-1047 RLAQELA
+1047 KLTQDLA

-1076 RFSYDSIVG
+1076 RFSYHSIIG

-1100 TSAEVPVLI
+1100 TSADVPVLI

-1142 IPEGLLEATLFG
+1142 IPETLLEATLFG

-1205 PVGAD
+1205 PVGAAA
-1210 TPRFVD
+1210 PRFVD

-1250 VPALRERIGD
+1250 VPALRERVGD
-1260 VPLLVRHFVARYAQK
+1260 VPLLVRHFVARYSPK
-1275 RKLTISKA
+1275 RKVTIAKA
-1283 AMDALSAY
+1283 AMDALAAY

-1311 DDVVTPDILSPDVL
+1311 DDIITPDILSPDVL
-1325 AREGGEA
+1325 ARDASEA
-1332 PQVDALN
+1332 PPVDAFN

-1349 ELVRSALERTH
+1349 ELVKSALKRTQ

-1386 APD
+1386 AAD

>member
-1 LLQGGG
+1 
-7 DAVATQLTIQGQ
+7 VTTQLTIQAHA
-19 PVRWSE
+19 VRWTE
-25 RLGQGATSSV
+25 RVGQGATSSV
-35 WLGECAGL
+35 WLGAWAGGA
-43 PCVLKLAKGPAE
+43 CVLKLAKGPAD
-55 ARRFADEAERLL
+55 AHRFADEAERLL
-67 FAAAPEFPALLA
+67 FAAAPEFPELLA
-79 VGSAGPTLGSE
+79 VGSAGAALGAE
-90 LGQRVDAGTPYLVL
+90 LGQRVESGTPYLVL

-109 ESLAHLLGDPTLTPE
+109 SSLAQLLSEPTLGPT
-124 AREVLSLLVARDLG
+124 AREALALLVARDVG
-138 AALSALHGSG
+138 AALSALHGCG

-160 VGAGHARLV
+160 VAAGHARLV
-169 DFGLSGAA
+169 DFGSSGSV
-177 EQAEPSG
+177 EQVEPIG
-184 GTAHYLAPEVFTP
+184 GTLYYLPPEVFAP
-197 AGGDARARDLWAL
+197 VEGDARARDLWAL

-218 QPEAAGRKMHGFEV
+218 DPDSASPRNRDFEM
-232 RVHGALA
+232 RADSELA
-239 PVVRALLAAAPGARP
+239 PVVRALLAPAPGARP
-254 SASWVFHRALAGAAD
+254 SAHWVFRRALAGTAETAG
-269 ASDAPDAN
+269 AN
-277 GALRRRAS
+277 DQDTRLRRRAS
-285 VRRCYLST
+285 VRRSYLST
-293 RKNELFVAA
+293 RKNEIFALAR
-302 SSKGTLI
+302 SKGTR
-309 ALEGIAAEWVA
+309 LELKGLAYEWMN
-320 ECRRLAEGILRLR
+320 ECRGLAEGISKLR
-333 GRAASDLPAPP
+333 GRSLDDPPKPP
-344 IAPLDA
+344 IAALDEI
-350 LSRARFLVALVG
+350 SRARFLVALVG

-373 LGEEQLLLRLLD
+373 LPEEQLLARLLE
-385 LAEQRE
+385 LADERE

-398 AIEHGAAPDLPRA
+398 AIEHGAALELPRV
-411 GGDVSAVDVALAL
+411 GSEVGSVDVALAL
-424 RSALPEP
+424 GSALPDP
-431 AWLESGESLVNREGG
+431 AWLEAGESLVNREGG

-461 GELGRALSFLSGFP
+461 GELGRALAFLSGFA
-475 QIDARIASAELCR
+475 QVDARIASAELCR
-488 RARDNGSADALLT
+488 RAKDHASAAAHLAELE
-501 ALDSRSLDR
+501 LRSLDR
-510 EQRERVAAIRARIA
+510 AQGERVAAIRARIA
-524 LDTGDSAGAASLLEP
+524 LDAGEQAQAKELLEP
-539 FAHGTHG
+539 YPHGTHS
-546 LEVRALVESSLGHPG
+546 LEVRALLESSLGH
-561 TALDAAQRARLQATS
+561 TAAAFDAAARARLQATG
-576 DEERARAEGVLGLLS
+576 DEERARAEGVLGLLA
-591 HARGEAEPALQ
+591 HARGEAEPALR

-627 SAAATNLG
+627 AAAATNLG

-648 LLFESLGRTGDAARA
+648 LLFEALGRTGDAARA

-668 VVYASAGAQHD
+668 VVYASAGAEHD

-691 KASGDQRCRGFA
+691 KTSGDQRCRGYA
-703 HLVLSD
+703 HLVLADS
-709 TVEGGDE
+709 VERADE

-723 ALSLLVAD
+723 ALSLLVAE
-731 DDALSA
+731 DDALCA

-751 RFDACARREGAANDS
+751 NFDASARREGAADDA
-766 RLEWWAARA
+766 RMEWWAARA
-775 SHELRANEPS
+775 NHELRAIEPS
-785 RADVPISELNAL
+785 RADVPIAELNAL
-797 SSTRAS
+797 SSARAS
-803 LSVRGRALHAGA
+803 LSVRGRAFYAGA
-815 VLAARVGDADSARR
+815 SLAARVGDSDSARR
-829 LGAAAGDAAREFL
+829 LSAAAGDAAREFL
-842 RRSPSELHA
+842 RRTPSELQTA
-851 SVRALDWVR
+851 VRALDWVR
-860 ALEVG
+860 ALDTGV
-865 PESNIVPEQIADVE
+865 ESAIVPEQIADVE

-929 LRRADLGPEQL
+929 LRRVDLGPEQM

-951 DLGEP
+951 ELGEP

-963 GDLPEVHESVHALK
+963 GDLPEMHVSVHALK

-1039 RRAERAEA
+1039 RRAERAESKLA
-1047 RLAQELA
+1047 RELA

-1076 RFSYDSIVG
+1076 RFSYNSIIG

-1130 AKQPFVSENCGA
+1130 AKQPFVTENCGA

-1175 HGTFFLDEIAEMSL
+1175 RGSFFLDEIAEMSL

-1210 TPRFVD
+1210 APRFVD

-1250 VPALRERIGD
+1250 VPPLRERLGD
-1260 VPLLVRHFVARYAQK
+1260 VPLLVRHFMARYAQK
-1275 RKLTISKA
+1275 RKVTMSKA
-1283 AMDALSAY
+1283 AMDALAAY

-1311 DDVVTPDILSPDVL
+1311 DDVVTPDILSKDVV

-1332 PQVDALN
+1332 VQIEALS

-1349 ELVRSALERTH
+1349 ELVRSALKRTQ

-1386 APD
+1386 GAD